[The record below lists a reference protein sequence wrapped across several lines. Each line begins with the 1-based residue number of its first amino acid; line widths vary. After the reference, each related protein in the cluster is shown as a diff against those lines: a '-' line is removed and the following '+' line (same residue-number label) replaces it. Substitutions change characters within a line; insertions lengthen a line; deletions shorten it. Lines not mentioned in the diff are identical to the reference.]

1 MTTPTH
7 SPKSWLTSAPSAVLG
22 LICAFPALVAAA
34 EHPVAPAK
42 SVTAKSAPPPVTA
55 PTPTAAVPATPDA
68 DGEVRKIDKAAGTVT
83 LKHGDIPSLD
93 MMGMTMVF
101 KVKDRAMLDGVA
113 VGNKVRFSAERQG
126 GSLVVTQWVLQK

>member
-7 SPKSWLTSAPSAVLG
+7 SPKSWLTSAPAALLG
-22 LICAFPALVAAA
+22 LICAFPALVTAA
-34 EHPVAPAK
+34 EQPAAPAK
-42 SVTAKSAPPPVTA
+42 SATPPAQA
-55 PTPTAAVPATPDA
+55 PTATAAVPATSDA

-101 KVKDRAMLDGVA
+101 KVKDRAMLDSVA
-113 VGNKVRFSAERQG
+113 VGSKVRFKAERQG

>member
-1 MTTPTH
+1 MNTLKT
-7 SPKSWLTSAPSAVLG
+7 
-22 LICAFPALVAAA
+22 LI
-34 EHPVAPAK
+34 
-42 SVTAKSAPPPVTA
+42 T
-55 PTPTAAVPATPDA
+55 TAALLVVTPFAITAQAQAVDHGNMPGMKVEQPAATEMS

-113 VGNKVRFSAERQG
+113 VGSKVRFRAERQG
-126 GSLVVTQWVLQK
+126 GSMVVTQWVLQK